1 MAYLNSV
8 QLIGNVGNDPEV
20 RYLDQDN
27 NGNAKVASFRLAT
40 TERYKDRNGEPQSKT
55 DWHSIVGWNK
65 QADFIEKYVKKGA
78 NLFVSGKL
86 KNRQWTDQSGNKR
99 QTTEV
104 AVENIQILDKRTA
117 AQGAPASAQTEE
129 EDLPFD

>member
-1 MAYLNSV
+1 MAYFNSV

-86 KNRQWTDQSGNKR
+86 KNRQWTDKDGNKR
-99 QTTEV
+99 LSTEV

-117 AQGAPASAQTEE
+117 ASPSPASQQNDDD
-129 EDLPFD
+129 DLPFD